1 MRPVIYSSKTVFR
14 NPAILIESQE
24 IEMVIA
30 EEVVSTAYEIQTRR
44 VSTSSSSKSDG
55 IRHSGWQSPT

>member
-24 IEMVIA
+24 IERVIA

-44 VSTSSSSKSDG
+44 VSTSSSSKSSGTRDG
-55 IRHSGWQSPT
+55 SQSPT